1 MERAHGGDEDG
12 KGGECSK
19 LHDQGVRGGGW
30 CLGER
35 EVRRKQG
42 RRRYLYETG
51 EKPTTFFSPITRG
64 MTCLGRGLTPFPA

>member
-1 MERAHGGDEDG
+1 VERAHGGDEDG

-35 EVRRKQG
+35 EVRSAE
-42 RRRYLYETG
+42 ETG
-51 EKPTTFFSPITRG
+51 QEKVFI
-64 MTCLGRGLTPFPA
+64 